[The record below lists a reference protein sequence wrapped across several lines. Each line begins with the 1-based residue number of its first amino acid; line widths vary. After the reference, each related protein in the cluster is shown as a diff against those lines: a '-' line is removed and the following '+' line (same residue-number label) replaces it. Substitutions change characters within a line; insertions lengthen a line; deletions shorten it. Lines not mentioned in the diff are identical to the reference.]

1 MNQDTLVRRRDGKLE
16 ERVGEDWVAEY
27 SENSDSG
34 LWEAEVFKHDVPE
47 WHGLDF
53 GTLEQARAPVWNFH
67 DQS

>member
-1 MNQDTLVRRRDGKLE
+1 LE

-53 GTLEQARAPVWNFH
+53 GTLEQARAAVWNFH